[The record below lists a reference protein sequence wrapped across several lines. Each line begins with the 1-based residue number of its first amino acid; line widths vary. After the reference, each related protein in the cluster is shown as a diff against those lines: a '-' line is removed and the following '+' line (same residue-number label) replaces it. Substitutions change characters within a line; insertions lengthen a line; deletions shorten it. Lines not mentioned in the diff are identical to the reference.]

1 MGLLDGLLNEV
12 TSCLSGAASQQTG
25 LTGSILNMLA
35 NQPGG
40 IQGLIQQ
47 AQANGLGGVV
57 NSWIGTGPNQPINP
71 QQIEQLLGN
80 EKLQQLAAQ
89 HGLDIEE
96 LKSHLAQ
103 ILPCAVDKLTP
114 NGQPPDGNALGGVLN
129 NFLGGNR

>member
-25 LTGSILNMLA
+25 LTGSVLNMLT

-40 IQGLIQQ
+40 IQGLVQR
-47 AQANGLGGVV
+47 AQAGGLGAVV
-57 NSWIGTGPNQPINP
+57 NSWVGTGPNQPIGP
-71 QQIEQLLGN
+71 QQVEQLLGN
-80 EKLQQLAAQ
+80 EKLQQLAAE
-89 HGLDIEE
+89 HGLNLDE

-114 NGQPPDGNALGGVLN
+114 NGQLPDGNALGGVLK
-129 NFLGGNR
+129 NFLGGSS